1 MDTMHDQDSIF
12 TQLAE
17 REHER
22 ICFHQDYETGLK
34 AIVAIHSTALG
45 NALGGTRRR
54 YYESEADAVYDI
66 LRLSK
71 GMTYK
76 AAVSGLPMGG
86 AKSVIMLPNKEH
98 PRTEAEA
105 RAMGKFVNTFGGAY
119 IAAEDVGV
127 DIQYVDWMAAETP
140 HVMGGETVSRG
151 GDPSPWT
158 ALGVFHGMRACLL
171 HAGRADDFDGVTVA
185 MQGVGHVGQNLCKL
199 LTEAGAK
206 IIVADIKQKN
216 LDYVVDTYG
225 CTPIADA
232 DILTVECDIL
242 APCAL
247 GCVIDGSLVQNLRC
261 SIVCGGANNILDD
274 PEEDAVAMKTADI
287 LYGPDFVVNAGGLIH
302 LAGIY
307 LGLSDETLQ
316 TKNAEIFDTTTQVLQ
331 LGEDSAS
338 TYSAAME
345 IAEQRISGGRE
356 TEVHAG

>member
-1 MDTMHDQDSIF
+1 MHNRNSIF
-12 TQLAE
+12 KQLAE
-17 REHER
+17 RDHER
-22 ICFHQDYETGLK
+22 ISFHHDSETGLK
-34 AIVAIHSTALG
+34 AIVAIHSTSLG
-45 NALGGTRRR
+45 NALGGTRRW
-54 YYESEADAVYDI
+54 YYESENDAIYDV

-86 AKSVIMLPNKEH
+86 AKSVIMLPKKDT

-105 RAMGKFVNTFGGAY
+105 RAMGKFVNTFSGAY

-127 DIQYVDWMAAETP
+127 DIQYIDWMAAETS

-158 ALGVFHGMRACLL
+158 AMGVFHGMRACLI

-199 LTEAGAK
+199 LAEAGAN
-206 IIVADIKQKN
+206 ILVADIKQKN
-216 LDYVVDTYG
+216 IDHVVTAYG
-225 CTPIADA
+225 CTPVD
-232 DILTVECDIL
+232 DSEILTAECDIL

-247 GCVIDGSLVQNLRC
+247 GGAIDGSLVQKLRC
-261 SIVCGGANNILDD
+261 SILCGGANNILDD
-274 PEEDAVAMKTADI
+274 PEEDAVALKNAGI
-287 LYGPDFVVNAGGLIH
+287 VYGPDFVVNAGGLIH

-307 LGLSDETLQ
+307 LGLNDHTLQ
-316 TKNAEIFDTTTQVLQ
+316 TKNDEIFDTTTQVLG
-331 LGEDSAS
+331 LGENTAS
-338 TYSAAME
+338 TYAAAIE
-345 IAEQRISGGRE
+345 IAEQRISGGQE

>member
-1 MDTMHDQDSIF
+1 MHDQSSIF
-12 TQLAE
+12 TQLSE
-17 REHER
+17 RDHER
-22 ICFHQDYETGLK
+22 ICFHQDPETGLK

-45 NALGGTRRR
+45 NALGGTRRW
-54 YYESEADAVYDI
+54 YYESEDDAIYDV

-105 RAMGKFVNTFGGAY
+105 RAMGRFVDTFGGAY

-127 DIQYVDWMAAETP
+127 DIQFVDWMAAETP

-158 ALGVFHGMRACLL
+158 AMGVFHGMRACLQ
-171 HAGRADDFDGVTVA
+171 HAGRGETFDGITVA
-185 MQGVGHVGQNLCKL
+185 MQGAGHVGQNLCKL

-206 IIVADIKQKN
+206 IFVADIKQKN

-225 CTPIADA
+225 CTPMDDD
-232 DILTVECDIL
+232 DILTTECDIL

-247 GCVIDGSLVQNLRC
+247 GGVVDGSMVQDLRC

-274 PEEDAVAMKTADI
+274 PEEDAAALRTADI

-302 LAGIY
+302 LAGMY
-307 LGLSDETLQ
+307 LGLSDDTLQ
-316 TKNAEIFDTTTQVLQ
+316 TKNDEIFDTTTQVLQ
-331 LGEDSAS
+331 RGESTAS
-338 TYSAAME
+338 TYAAAIE
-345 IAEQRISGGRE
+345 IAEQRISGGQE

>member
-1 MDTMHDQDSIF
+1 MHDQDPIF
-12 TQLAE
+12 NQLAE
-17 REHER
+17 RDHER
-22 ICFHQDYETGLK
+22 ICFHQDPETGLK

-45 NALGGTRRR
+45 NALGGTRRW
-54 YYESEADAVYDI
+54 YYESENDAIYDV

-76 AAVSGLPMGG
+76 AAISGLPMGG
-86 AKSVIMLPNKEH
+86 AKSVIMLPKKDH

-127 DIQYVDWMAAETP
+127 DIQYIDWMAAETP

-158 ALGVFHGMRACLL
+158 AMGVFHGMRASLI
-171 HAGRADDFDGVTVA
+171 HACRGDDFDGVIVA
-185 MQGVGHVGQNLCKL
+185 IQGVGHVGQNLCKL
-199 LTEAGAK
+199 LTDAGAN
-206 IIVADIKQKN
+206 ILVADIKQKN

-225 CTPIADA
+225 CTPMDA
-232 DILTVECDIL
+232 KDILTAECDIL

-247 GCVIDGSLVQNLRC
+247 GGSVDGSLVQNLRC
-261 SIVCGGANNILDD
+261 SILCGGANNILDD
-274 PEEDAVAMKTADI
+274 PEEDAVALKTSDI
-287 LYGPDFVVNAGGLIH
+287 LYAPDFVVNAGGLIH
-302 LAGIY
+302 LAGMY

-316 TKNAEIFDTTTQVLQ
+316 TKNDEIFDTTEQVLQ
-331 LGEDSAS
+331 LGENTAS
-338 TYSAAME
+338 TYAAAFE